1 MSNNKSAVFCRPAFG
16 MPQSRGLFNFVTW
29 PAKKSNICGGFMK
42 LRFVVSCL
50 VLLGVLGLSTKAQ
63 ELPKIDASVSYSY
76 LRANPA
82 TSGVNGFN
90 LNGGSASAAYNF
102 RDWLSAEGDFGGY
115 YVGSVN
121 GVNVDNHVYTYL
133 FGPRFTYRGWK
144 RVSPFAHVLFGGAQ
158 SGADVFAT
166 SNSHTAFATAFG
178 AGIDWNVRDRFSI
191 RPLQFDY
198 LLTHFPEVTNGN
210 NLTQN
215 NLRVS
220 TGIVFH
226 FK

>member
-1 MSNNKSAVFCRPAFG
+1 
-16 MPQSRGLFNFVTW
+16 
-29 PAKKSNICGGFMK
+29 MK
-42 LRFVVSCL
+42 LRFIVSLLAL
-50 VLLGVLGLSTKAQ
+50 VIVFGLSTKAQ

-76 LRANPA
+76 FRANPA
-82 TSGVNGFN
+82 TSGFNGFN

-102 RDWLSAEGDFGGY
+102 KDWVSGVADFGGY
-115 YVGSVN
+115 NVGRAD
-121 GVNVDNHVYTYL
+121 GVSVDNHVLTYL
-133 FGPRFTYRGWK
+133 FGPRFTYRNS
-144 RVSPFAHVLFGGAQ
+144 RRITPFAHVLLGTARTG
-158 SGADVFAT
+158 SGIFAT
-166 SNSHTAFATAFG
+166 SRSHTELATAFG
-178 AGIDWNVRDRFSI
+178 AGVDWNVRDRFSI

-210 NLTQN
+210 TQTQN

>member
-1 MSNNKSAVFCRPAFG
+1 MKLKLWVSLSAVLSLFG
-16 MPQSRGLFNFVTW
+16 AT
-29 PAKKSNICGGFMK
+29 AH
-42 LRFVVSCL
+42 
-50 VLLGVLGLSTKAQ
+50 AQ

-82 TSGVNGFN
+82 TSGVGGFN

-102 RDWLSAEGDFGGY
+102 RDWLSGVADFGGY
-115 YVGSVN
+115 QVGKIN
-121 GVNVDNHVYTYL
+121 GVNVDNHVLTYL
-133 FGPRFTYRGWK
+133 FGPRFTFRGT
-144 RVSPFAHVLFGGAQ
+144 RRITPFGQVLFGAARTG
-158 SGADVFAT
+158 SGVFAT
-166 SNSHTAFATAFG
+166 SNSHTAFASAFG
-178 AGIDWNVRDRFSI
+178 AGVDWNVRDRFSI

-198 LLTHFPEVTNGN
+198 LLTHFPEVNNGH